1 MANNNDE
8 FIYQP
13 MISYLGNKR
22 KLIGH
27 IEKYLVKCKPK
38 TALDG
43 FCGSGVVSRMM
54 KGHVKRLYVNDLEPY
69 SIAIQRGYLPNI
81 TTGERE
87 KLEEFIES
95 LNVRVDEL
103 VKSRKKPGIAVISRY
118 YSPMDSNSILEGE
131 RCFYSTENG
140 LRIDHYISLLT
151 SQSSTAPSRFIDA
164 AIGNLL
170 VKCSIHTNTSGVFMA
185 FYKADGIGHWGGY
198 KEHDLQRILRPIRL
212 ECPIYHKGADVE
224 YHIGTIDSFWNSYSD
239 ALGPVDFTYYDPPYN
254 QHPYGSNYFMLNV
267 IYRAITEPDYVRN
280 LSIDPNSVSGIPK
293 DWTRSDFN
301 YEKSALWA
309 IRDMIDNSNSRD
321 IVVSYNDGGLVS
333 KDDLIEILGSRGEVE
348 VEEICYKNLNSRP
361 NKKMG
366 DKVNEYLFYSRL
378 SDS

>member
-1 MANNNDE
+1 MANNIDD
-8 FIYQP
+8 FIFQP

-81 TTGERE
+81 TSGERE

-103 VKSRKKPGIAVISRY
+103 VKGRKKPGISVISRY
-118 YSPMDSNSILEGE
+118 YSPKDSNSILEGE

-151 SQSSTAPSRFIDA
+151 TTASSIFLDA
-164 AIGNLL
+164 AIANLL
-170 VKCSIHTNTSGVFMA
+170 VKCSIHTNTSGVFKA

-224 YHIGTIDSFWNSYSD
+224 YHIGTIDSFWHSYSD
-239 ALGPVDFTYYDPPYN
+239 TLGAVDFTYYDPPYN

-301 YEKSALWA
+301 YEKSAIGA
-309 IRDMIDNSNSRD
+309 IRDMIDNSNSKD
-321 IVVSYNDGGLVS
+321 IVVSYSDGGLVAKS
-333 KDDLIEILGSRGEVE
+333 DILEILGSRGMVE
-348 VEEICYKNLNSRP
+348 VEDICYKNLNSRP

-366 DKVNEYLFYSRL
+366 DKVNEYLFHCRL

>member
-1 MANNNDE
+1 MSNNLDD
-8 FIYQP
+8 FIFQP

-27 IEKYLVKCKPK
+27 IEKYLVRSKPK

-54 KGHVKRLYVNDLEPY
+54 KGHVKKLYVNDLEPY
-69 SIAIQRGYLPNI
+69 SITIQRGYLPNI
-81 TTGERE
+81 SNGERD

-95 LNVRVDEL
+95 LNVQVDKL
-103 VKSRKKPGIAVISRY
+103 VKSRKEPQIAIISRY
-118 YSPMDSNSILEGE
+118 YSPKDSNSIIEGE

-140 LRIDHYISLLT
+140 LRIDHYISLLA
-151 SQSSTAPSRFIDA
+151 SQYSKSPNRFIDVSIA
-164 AIGNLL
+164 NLL
-170 VKCSIHTNTSGVFMA
+170 VKCSIHTNTSGVFKA
-185 FYKADGIGHWGGY
+185 FYKVDGIGHWGGY

-212 ECPIYHKGADVE
+212 ECPTYSIGGNVE
-224 YHIGTIDSFWNSYSD
+224 YNIGTIDSFWDNYNVE
-239 ALGPVDFTYYDPPYN
+239 PIDFTYYDPPYN

-267 IYRAITEPDYVRN
+267 IYKAIVDPEYVRT

-293 DWTRSDFN
+293 DWTRSVFN
-301 YEKSALWA
+301 YEKSALGA
-309 IRDMIDNSNSRD
+309 IRSMIDNSNSRD
-321 IVVSYNDGGLVS
+321 IVVSYNDGGLVDKS
-333 KDDLIEILGSRGEVE
+333 DILEILDSRGDVE

-366 DKVNEYLFYSRL
+366 DKVNEYLFYSTL
-378 SDS
+378 E